1 MRNAFTCNIK
11 EMIGYEAGEVMRSGE
26 IANTSPTA
34 TVYKKN
40 LLALNKY
47 HRQLKNNPLLLKILV

>member
-1 MRNAFTCNIK
+1 
-11 EMIGYEAGEVMRSGE
+11 MIGYEAGEVMRSGE

-34 TVYKKN
+34 IPFIKKN

>member
-1 MRNAFTCNIK
+1 
-11 EMIGYEAGEVMRSGE
+11 MIGYEAGEVMRSGK

-47 HRQLKNNPLLLKILV
+47 HRQLKNNPFYLKFSFN

>member
-1 MRNAFTCNIK
+1 
-11 EMIGYEAGEVMRSGE
+11 MIGYEAGEVMRSGE
-26 IANTSPTA
+26 IANTSPTT
-34 TVYKKN
+34 TVYIKKKH

>member
-1 MRNAFTCNIK
+1 
-11 EMIGYEAGEVMRSGE
+11 MIGYEAGEVMRSGE

-34 TVYKKN
+34 TVYKKKN

-47 HRQLKNNPLLLKILV
+47 HRQLKNNPRLLKTLV